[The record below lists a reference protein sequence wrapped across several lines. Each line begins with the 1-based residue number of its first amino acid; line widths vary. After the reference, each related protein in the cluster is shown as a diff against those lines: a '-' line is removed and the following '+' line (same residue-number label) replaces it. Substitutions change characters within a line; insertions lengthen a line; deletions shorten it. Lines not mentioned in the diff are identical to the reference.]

1 MKQSTLRR
9 AGLLALA
16 GSFLLP
22 LSMVQAAR
30 PAASSVLLRY
40 HFAQGDTYT
49 YKVVAKVTIGGGDT
63 SGTGGGSL
71 AADALALVFGSRGP
85 VTVSGTVRYH
95 VLSVDAS
102 GAAIV
107 EISTSNL
114 TRTTVKKGKPVS
126 TTLRAT
132 LPYTVQIG
140 ADGSQQGS
148 STIDMG
154 ALGLTALGTL
164 PSTAVAPGSHWPV
177 AATLA
182 VPADLG
188 LLLPPVQVPVTYTF
202 SKVQP
207 AGSQQAAVI
216 DGTGPVQYVL
226 DASSGDAPINA
237 TFNGTMNEHVLYGLT
252 THRLVSGHATVDT
265 LATLGKRRKLGVQ
278 RQIPVSMSVTV
289 QAVS

>member
-1 MKQSTLRR
+1 MKHSTIRR

-22 LSMVQAAR
+22 LGMVQAAR
-30 PAASSVLLRY
+30 PAAGSVLLRY
-40 HFAQGDTYT
+40 RFAQGDTYS
-49 YKVVAKVTIGGGDT
+49 YKVVAKLAIGEADT
-63 SGTGGGSL
+63 SSGGGSL
-71 AADALALVFGSRGP
+71 AADALAVVFGARGP
-85 VTVSGTVRYH
+85 LTISGTVRYH
-95 VLSVDAS
+95 VLSVDTS
-102 GAAIV
+102 GTATV

-114 TRTTVKKGKPVS
+114 TRTTVKKGKTVS
-126 TTLRAT
+126 TTLQAT

-154 ALGLTALGTL
+154 ALGLTALGRL
-164 PSTAVAPGSHWPV
+164 PSAPVAPGSHWPV

-182 VPADLG
+182 LPADLG

-202 SKVQP
+202 SKVQA

-237 TFNGTMNEHVLYGLT
+237 SFSGTMTEHVLYGLT
-252 THRLVSGHATVDT
+252 THRFVSGQATVDT
-265 LATLGKRRKLGVQ
+265 LATLGKRRALGL
-278 RQIPVSMSVTV
+278 RRPVRVTMAV
-289 QAVS
+289 TMQAIR